1 MAGNPI
7 AVFGPVQVVVDGA
20 AQVFDASSGGYFSW
34 TLGASRTMT
43 APANPPNGCQI
54 VIEVVQDATGSRF
67 VTWPAVF
74 SWAGGSAPTLSTVAG
89 SVDMVVGTWNATANK
104 WRMRLNGA
112 AFA

>member
-7 AVFGPVQVVVDGA
+7 AVFGPVQVIVDNA
-20 AQVFDASSGGYFSW
+20 TQVFDASSGGYFSW

-54 VIEVVQDATGSRF
+54 IIEAVQDATGTRL
-67 VTWPAVF
+67 VTWPASF
-74 SWAGGSAPTLSTVAG
+74 SWAGGTAPTLSTVAG
-89 SVDMVVGTWNATANK
+89 SVDVVAGHYNATAGK
-104 WRMRLNGA
+104 WRMRLSGA